1 MTTAPDRWRNR
12 VVKRGSADPRTLRAN
27 SLNWRVH
34 PPEQRAAL
42 IEVLD
47 KVGWV
52 REAAIVNQ
60 TTGNMIDGHLRVDVA
75 IERGEKRVPTQYVE
89 LSEDEERLVLAT
101 LDSITG
107 MAEVDTETLDALL
120 ATISPDSGSAIDAL
134 LAELATTNGIAAPL
148 FEPVPDGAQSRL
160 DQKAQVRCP
169 ECGHEFVP

>member
-1 MTTAPDRWRNR
+1 MTTTAERWRNR
-12 VVKRGSADPRTLRAN
+12 IVKRGSADPRTLRAN
-27 SLNWRVH
+27 ALNWRVH

-101 LDSITG
+101 LDTITG
-107 MAEVDTETLDALL
+107 IEDVESFTEDDL
-120 ATISPDSGSAIDAL
+120 S
-134 LAELATTNGIAAPL
+134 
-148 FEPVPDGAQSRL
+148 
-160 DQKAQVRCP
+160 
-169 ECGHEFVP
+169 